1 MRIKEY
7 VAAHGVDAVSVEDF
21 YFVGSKVS
29 TDPSRLILVGGQA
42 IETWG
47 HYFGV
52 VAPTGDAQPLTEDID
67 WYGDKK
73 SAIWL
78 CNQLGRDNTQ
88 LTVADAFD
96 PSPNV
101 AVALHQRPDG
111 RVVLL
116 DFLKTL
122 AGLDPKEVSERA
134 VPIRVGPVN
143 LHVLH
148 PLLCLRS
155 RLANLALLRAKRN
168 TNGKMQAIWA
178 IQIVGAYLAN
188 LVESGAAQKQ
198 IIKAS
203 TEIQEMAE
211 FKHGPYC
218 YDEFQLDPLAAMTPA
233 LLAKIGGR
241 FASEDWPRR
250 VARVEEQRAKRL
262 AHKLRMQQQVKF
274 TYTFKFPTRPAQPPQ
289 PQVSEVPAAASPG
302 GVPAK

>member
-1 MRIKEY
+1 MKIKEY
-7 VAAHGVDAVSVEDF
+7 VDAHGVDAVSVEDF

-29 TDPSRLILVGGQA
+29 NDPSRLILVGGQA

-47 HYFGV
+47 HYFGIS
-52 VAPTGDAQPLTEDID
+52 APTGDAQPLTEDID

-73 SAIWL
+73 SAVWL
-78 CNQLGRDNTQ
+78 CNQLGRDSTQ
-88 LTVADAFD
+88 LTVAEPFD
-96 PSPNV
+96 SSPNV

-122 AGLDPKEVSERA
+122 AGLDPSEVVQRA

-155 RLANLALLRAKRN
+155 RLANLALLSSKRN
-168 TNGKMQAIWA
+168 HNGKMQAVWA
-178 IQIVGAYLAN
+178 IKIVAAFLAN
-188 LVESGAAQKQ
+188 LVDSGAAQKQ

-218 YDEFQLDPLAAMTPA
+218 YDEFQLDPLVAMTPE

-250 VARVEEQRAKRL
+250 IARIEEQRAKRL
-262 AHKLRMQQQVKF
+262 AHQLRMQQRVTYKF
-274 TYTFKFPTRPAQPPQ
+274 TIPTQQPRPQRSETHPSTPIDGAQAQ
-289 PQVSEVPAAASPG
+289 
-302 GVPAK
+302 